1 MFAIVAFLIF
11 SVALFLA
18 GYYVWSV
25 PQQASEQVLGARLRE
40 LRAHA
45 RSRSKAAPDLLRRE
59 HRGSFAFLGDLVE
72 WIGVLR
78 RLQEL
83 IDQANLKYRAA
94 DVFGLCLLLGV
105 GSFLGLA
112 IFGGGIR
119 YLHLRAGETA
129 TVGGVTYVGE
139 LTTMLFSNLILL
151 HVLIAFAL
159 GFAPAAHILR
169 VRAKRL
175 AKFEQQLPDAIDL
188 FTRTMRAGHNIHS
201 GLETIATETA
211 DPVRMEFK
219 KLMEE
224 LALGSQVEPALHE
237 LGRRV
242 PLIDLKFFITS
253 LILQRQTGANMV
265 AVLENL
271 SMLVRERLNMAAK
284 LKAHTAQQRFSAAL
298 LCALPLVVGI
308 GFYLLKPEYIRL
320 LWTDPTGSKF
330 FTYAIVSEIIGILII
345 RKIANIRV

>member
-1 MFAIVAFLIF
+1 MFAVVAFLIF
-11 SVALFLA
+11 AVALFGA

-25 PQQASEQVLGARLRE
+25 PEQEAQDVLGGRLRE
-40 LRAHA
+40 LRAYA
-45 RSRSKAAPDLLRRE
+45 RGRTKSRPELLRRE
-59 HRGSFAFLGDLVE
+59 QRSKFAFLGDIVS
-72 WIGVLR
+72 WVGVLR
-78 RLQEL
+78 RLQER
-83 IDQANLKYRAA
+83 IEQANLKYRAA
-94 DVFGLCLLLGV
+94 DVFGLSVVLAVLGFLAV
-105 GSFLGLA
+105 GLSSG
-112 IFGGGIR
+112 
-119 YLHLRAGETA
+119 
-129 TVGGVTYVGE
+129 
-139 LTTMLFSNLILL
+139 NLILVRL
-151 HVLIAFAL
+151 VIALAL
-159 GFAPAAHILR
+159 GSAPVIYIMR
-169 VRAKRL
+169 VRARRL

-224 LALGSQVEPALHE
+224 LALGSQVEPALHG
-237 LGRRV
+237 LGKRV

-271 SMLVRERLNMAAK
+271 STLVRERLNMAAK
-284 LKAHTAQQRFSAAL
+284 LKAHTAQQRFSAGL

-308 GFYLLKPEYIRL
+308 GFWFLKPEYIRL
-320 LWTDPTGSKF
+320 LWTDETGSKF
-330 FTYAIVSEIIGILII
+330 FTYAIISETVGILVI

>member
-1 MFAIVAFLIF
+1 MFLIAAFLIF
-11 SVALFLA
+11 SVALFAA

-25 PQQASEQVLGARLRE
+25 PQQQAEELLGTRLRE

-45 RSRSKAAPDLLRRE
+45 RARTRSAPGLLREER
-59 HRGSFAFLGDLVE
+59 RGTFAFLGDLVQ
-72 WIGVLR
+72 WVGVLR

-94 DVFGLCLLLGV
+94 DAFGLSLLLAAATFVVSGILG
-105 GSFLGLA
+105 GSGLLFVRLLAA
-112 IFGGGIR
+112 I
-119 YLHLRAGETA
+119 
-129 TVGGVTYVGE
+129 
-139 LTTMLFSNLILL
+139 
-151 HVLIAFAL
+151 AL
-159 GFAPAAHILR
+159 GAIPVVYIVR
-169 VRAKRL
+169 VRAHRL

-201 GLETIATETA
+201 GLETIASETA

-224 LALGSQVEPALHE
+224 LALGSQVEPALHG
-237 LGRRV
+237 LGKRV

-265 AVLENL
+265 SVLENL

-284 LKAHTAQQRFSAAL
+284 MKAHTAQQRFSAGL
-298 LCALPLVVGI
+298 LCCLPLVVGL
-308 GFYLLKPEYIRL
+308 GFWILKPDYMRL
-320 LWTDPTGSKF
+320 LWTDPVGTKF
-330 FTYAIVSEIIGILII
+330 FTYAICSEVVGILVI
-345 RKIANIRV
+345 RKMANIKV